1 MLTCASVG
9 GVSRERASSTASA
22 HVPPDETIMSNSWLF
37 AFVGFRCSVTE
48 SPTKVSTGKLDET

>member
-1 MLTCASVG
+1 MPWVKPKFMLAMALLAPVNP
-9 GVSRERASSTASA
+9 STLGLL
-22 HVPPDETIMSNSWLF
+22 TIMSNSWLF

>member
-1 MLTCASVG
+1 MLAMALLAPVNP
-9 GVSRERASSTASA
+9 STLGLL
-22 HVPPDETIMSNSWLF
+22 TIMSNSWLF